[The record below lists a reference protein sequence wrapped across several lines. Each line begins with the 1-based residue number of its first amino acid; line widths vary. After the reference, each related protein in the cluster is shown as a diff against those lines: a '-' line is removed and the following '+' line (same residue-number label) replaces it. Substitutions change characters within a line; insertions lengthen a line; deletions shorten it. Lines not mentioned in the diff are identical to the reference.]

1 MDQLQGMIKKPIFML
16 ILLGLVLVVYLQRN
30 QSDDQLTLV
39 SENLVESSTEQNQTN
54 SEQIETSKRSL
65 IFVDLQGEVERPGV
79 YQLELGSR
87 MVDLLE
93 KAGGLTQ
100 EAYDRNINRAMI
112 LEDQMSIYIENI
124 HEIDQQDAINIEA
137 IVRPEDPDKKV
148 DNSSALIN
156 INLAEVEELQTL
168 KGIGPAK
175 AQAIVSFREENGAFE
190 SIESIKDVP
199 GIGPKIFENIKAMIV
214 VK

>member
-1 MDQLQGMIKKPIFML
+1 MDQLQGMIKKPIFLL
-16 ILLGLVLVVYLQRN
+16 ILLGLVLVVYLQPN

-39 SENLVESSTEQNQTN
+39 SENLAESSTEENQTN
-54 SEQIETSKRSL
+54 SEQIETSNQSL

-100 EAYDRNINRAMI
+100 EAYDRNINRAMV
-112 LEDQMSIYIENI
+112 LEDQMSVYIENI

-137 IVRPEDPDKKV
+137 IVRPEDPDKKE
-148 DNSSALIN
+148 DNSSALVN

-168 KGIGPAK
+168 NGIGPAK
-175 AQAIVSFREENGAFE
+175 AQAIVSFREKNGAFE
-190 SIESIKDVP
+190 SIESIKEVP
-199 GIGPKIFENIKAMIV
+199 GIGPKIFENIEAMIV

>member
-1 MDQLQGMIKKPIFML
+1 MDQLQGMIKKPIFLL
-16 ILLGLVLVVYLQRN
+16 ILLGLVLVVYLQPN

-39 SENLVESSTEQNQTN
+39 SENLAESSTEQNQTN
-54 SEQIETSKRSL
+54 SEQIETSNQSL

-137 IVRPEDPDKKV
+137 IVRPEDPDKKE

-199 GIGPKIFENIKAMIV
+199 GIGLKIFENIKAMIV

>member
-1 MDQLQGMIKKPIFML
+1 MDQLQGMIKKPIFLL
-16 ILLGLVLVVYLQRN
+16 ILLGLVLVVYLQPN

-39 SENLVESSTEQNQTN
+39 SEKLAESSTEQNQTN
-54 SEQIETSKRSL
+54 SEKIETSNHSL

-124 HEIDQQDAINIEA
+124 HEINQQDAINIEA
-137 IVRPEDPDKKV
+137 IVRPEDPDKKE